1 MTNSF
6 FFLREFVGCGNPLW
20 RHFLVV
26 SPQIL
31 LFLHYQ
37 KFCTSF
43 NRESAATRQEI
54 PIWFIFFF
62 AFELREFVVLSRFE
76 PGVHKH
82 TNEGSGKATRACLS
96 LPSKKRW
103 HSEIRLWER
112 RRRRR
117 KDDLEIEKK
126 FTGTKINLPRK
137 HLRYSKE
144 QVLLLPI
151 SKNLKSMLLFFFRET
166 RM

>member
-6 FFLREFVGCGNPLW
+6 FFLREFVSCGNPLW
-20 RHFLVV
+20 RHFLVL

-31 LFLHYQ
+31 LFLRYQ
-37 KFCTSF
+37 QFCTSF
-43 NRESAATRQEI
+43 NRETAATHQEI
-54 PIWFIFFF
+54 PIWFNFFF

-82 TNEGSGKATRACLS
+82 TNEGSGKATRASPLE
-96 LPSKKRW
+96 KKRW

-112 RRRRR
+112 RRSR
-117 KDDLEIEKK
+117 KGDLEIEKK
-126 FTGTKINLPRK
+126 FTGTKINLTRK

-144 QVLLLPI
+144 QVLLLAI